1 MQQQTIHG
9 GHMSTFTNTYSN
21 DNDNYFSNLGR
32 ATRAFLGALLA
43 TKPYSE
49 LAQKEVIASN
59 VADEEQRYVRP
70 SKRDFALLNSEANRY
85 EKLMPN
91 LASELRFLASRG

>member
-1 MQQQTIHG
+1 
-9 GHMSTFTNTYSN
+9 MSTFTNTYSN

-43 TKPYSE
+43 SKPYSE
-49 LAQKEVIASN
+49 LAQKEVIATNTSTSTSS
-59 VADEEQRYVRP
+59 AEEQRYVRP
-70 SKRDFALLNSEANRY
+70 SKRDIALLNSEAARY
-85 EKLMPN
+85 EHLMPN

>member
-1 MQQQTIHG
+1 
-9 GHMSTFTNTYSN
+9 MSTFTNTYSN

-43 TKPYSE
+43 SKPYSE
-49 LAQKEVIASN
+49 LAQKEVVASG

-70 SKRDFALLNSEANRY
+70 SKRDIALLNSEAARY
-85 EKLMPN
+85 EHLMPN

>member
-1 MQQQTIHG
+1 
-9 GHMSTFTNTYSN
+9 MSTFTNTYSN

-43 TKPYSE
+43 SKPYSE
-49 LAQKEVIASN
+49 LAQKEVSASS
-59 VADEEQRYVRP
+59 VTDEEQRYVRP
-70 SKRDFALLNSEANRY
+70 SKRDIALLNSEAARY
-85 EKLMPN
+85 ENLMPN

>member
-1 MQQQTIHG
+1 
-9 GHMSTFTNTYSN
+9 MSTFTNTYSN

-43 TKPYSE
+43 SKPYSD
-49 LAQKEVIASN
+49 LAQKEVIASS
-59 VADEEQRYVRP
+59 VANEERYVRP
-70 SKRDFALLNSEANRY
+70 SKRDIALLNSEAARY
-85 EKLMPN
+85 ENLMPN

>member
-1 MQQQTIHG
+1 
-9 GHMSTFTNTYSN
+9 MSTFTNTYSN

-43 TKPYSE
+43 SKPYSE
-49 LAQKEVIASN
+49 LAQKEVI
-59 VADEEQRYVRP
+59 VADTVAAGTEEQRYVRP
-70 SKRDFALLNSEANRY
+70 SKRDFALLNSEATRY

-91 LASELRFLASRG
+91 LAAELRFLASRG

>member
-1 MQQQTIHG
+1 
-9 GHMSTFTNTYSN
+9 MSTFTNTYSN

-43 TKPYSE
+43 SKPYSE
-49 LAQKEVIASN
+49 LAQKEVIATGTSST
-59 VADEEQRYVRP
+59 DERYVRP
-70 SKRDFALLNSEANRY
+70 SQRDIALLNSEAARY
-85 EKLMPN
+85 EHLMPN

>member
-1 MQQQTIHG
+1 
-9 GHMSTFTNTYSN
+9 MSTFTNTYSN
-21 DNDNYFSNLGR
+21 DDNYFSNLGR

-43 TKPYSE
+43 SKPYSE
-49 LAQKEVIASN
+49 LAQKAVVASG

>member
-1 MQQQTIHG
+1 
-9 GHMSTFTNTYSN
+9 MSTFTNTYSN

-43 TKPYSE
+43 SKPYSE
-49 LAQKEVIASN
+49 LAQKEVIATNTSTSN
-59 VADEEQRYVRP
+59 VEEQRYVRP
-70 SKRDFALLNSEANRY
+70 SKRDIALLNSEAARY
-85 EKLMPN
+85 ENLMPN

>member
-1 MQQQTIHG
+1 
-9 GHMSTFTNTYSN
+9 MSTFTNTYSN

-43 TKPYSE
+43 SKPYSD
-49 LAQKEVIASN
+49 LAQKEVIGSS
-59 VADEEQRYVRP
+59 VANEERYVRP
-70 SKRDFALLNSEANRY
+70 SKRDIALLNSEAARY
-85 EKLMPN
+85 ENLMPN

>member
-1 MQQQTIHG
+1 
-9 GHMSTFTNTYSN
+9 MSTFTNTYSN

-43 TKPYSE
+43 SKPYSE
-49 LAQKEVIASN
+49 LAQKEVTAST
-59 VADEEQRYVRP
+59 EEQRYVRP
-70 SKRDFALLNSEANRY
+70 SKRDIALLNSEAARY
-85 EKLMPN
+85 ENLMPN

>member
-1 MQQQTIHG
+1 
-9 GHMSTFTNTYSN
+9 MSTFTNTYSN
-21 DNDNYFSNLGR
+21 DDNYFSNLGR

-43 TKPYSE
+43 SKPYSE
-49 LAQKEVIASN
+49 LAQKEVIAAGTST
-59 VADEEQRYVRP
+59 ASTTDERFVRP

-91 LASELRFLASRG
+91 LAAELRFLASRG

>member
-1 MQQQTIHG
+1 
-9 GHMSTFTNTYSN
+9 MSTFTNTYSN
-21 DNDNYFSNLGR
+21 DDNYFNNLGR

-49 LAQKEVIASN
+49 LAQKNVIVTHTSTSSA
-59 VADEEQRYVRP
+59 EEQRHVRP
-70 SKRDFALLNSEANRY
+70 SKRDIALLNSEATRY
-85 EKLMPN
+85 ENLMPN

>member
-1 MQQQTIHG
+1 
-9 GHMSTFTNTYSN
+9 MSTFTNTYSN

-43 TKPYSE
+43 SKPYSQ
-49 LAQKEVIASN
+49 LAQKEVIASG
-59 VADEEQRYVRP
+59 VTDEEQRYVRP
-70 SKRDFALLNSEANRY
+70 SKRDIALLNSEAARY
-85 EKLMPN
+85 ENLMPN

>member
-1 MQQQTIHG
+1 
-9 GHMSTFTNTYSN
+9 MSTFTNTYSN

-43 TKPYSE
+43 SKPYSE
-49 LAQKEVIASN
+49 LAQKEVIATATTS
-59 VADEEQRYVRP
+59 AASTTDERYVRP
-70 SKRDFALLNSEANRY
+70 SKRDIALLNSEAARY
-85 EKLMPN
+85 EHLMPN